1 MYDKKKKSK
10 NEVEDKETE
19 TRRAHAN
26 GERYLLR
33 ESSKR
38 MITIIG
44 RREVSTGE
52 GYWRGPVWNCRNKI
66 QLLLPLSTS
75 QMTKIL
81 EQCLCIATSPPPHL
95 FFSNQTRP
103 LQSTQHTTFKFNKKK
118 QPFSYFSTC
127 CIFFI
132 HSQLW
137 VLVL

>member
-1 MYDKKKKSK
+1 VYDKKSK

-19 TRRAHAN
+19 TRAHAN
-26 GERYLLR
+26 GERYQLR

-44 RREVSTGE
+44 RREVSTEKGLDG

-81 EQCLCIATSPPPHL
+81 EQCLCICHFPTTSFVFLYP
-95 FFSNQTRP
+95 NQT
-103 LQSTQHTTFKFNKKK
+103 TTINTKHIIQKFS
-118 QPFSYFSTC
+118 FLRA
-127 CIFFI
+127 IFCLYIQNNEYWF
-132 HSQLW
+132 
-137 VLVL
+137 V